1 MNGEFDKEEEL
12 SMKQLLQCH
21 LLLNDIV
28 CTAHPIVLSCSRPH
42 LLEIK

>member
-12 SMKQLLQCH
+12 SMKQLQCH

-28 CTAHPIVLSCSRPH
+28 CTTHPIVLSCSRPH